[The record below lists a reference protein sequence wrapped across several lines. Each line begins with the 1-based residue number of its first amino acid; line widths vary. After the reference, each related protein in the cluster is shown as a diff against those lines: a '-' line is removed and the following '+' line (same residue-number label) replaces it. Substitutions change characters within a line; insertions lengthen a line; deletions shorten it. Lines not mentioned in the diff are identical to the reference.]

1 MTDGRPGKVQGIAR
15 RTSSRRAAMLS
26 VLVGTLAVS
35 SLEANAQAL
44 RPRVK
49 MRAYPVDV
57 TLDTLVFARDTVSA
71 SMGEAFAAVRA
82 VYTALKIPR
91 DWADSTNGQL
101 GTLRHRA
108 THTLGGQRL
117 SVYFNCGQG
126 IAGANADTWRVN
138 MALVTFIQPAGE
150 GKVRLGTGV
159 VAEAQDM
166 SGTSTEPAM
175 CGSMGLL
182 ESRIHKDVRA
192 VLDTKAAIRAK

>member
-1 MTDGRPGKVQGIAR
+1 METCQPRTTRPPMPR
-15 RTSSRRAAMLS
+15 RTRGRLALLS
-26 VLVGTLAVS
+26 VVALLAVVP
-35 SLEANAQAL
+35 ANAHAQGP

-57 TLDTLVFARDTVSA
+57 MLDTLVFARDTVSA

-82 VYTALKIPR
+82 AYAALKLPR

-108 THTLGGQRL
+108 TYTLGGQRL

-182 ESRIHKDVRA
+182 ESRIHKEVRA
-192 VLDTKAAIRAK
+192 VLDTKAALRAK

>member
-1 MTDGRPGKVQGIAR
+1 MKTCRPRTTRPPMPR
-15 RTSSRRAAMLS
+15 RTRGRLALLS
-26 VLVGTLAVS
+26 VVALLTVTP
-35 SLEANAQAL
+35 ANAHAQGP

-49 MRAYPVDV
+49 RRAYPVDV

-82 VYTALKIPR
+82 VYTALKLPR

-108 THTLGGQRL
+108 TYTLGGQRL

-126 IAGANADTWRVN
+126 IAGANADTWRLN

-182 ESRIHKDVRA
+182 ESRIHKEVRA
-192 VLDTKAAIRAK
+192 VLDTRAAIRAK

>member
-1 MTDGRPGKVQGIAR
+1 MPIRHAVTTSRLNTRRLAR
-15 RTSSRRAAMLS
+15 RLALAGALS
-26 VLVGTLAVS
+26 ALLLVPAES
-35 SLEANAQAL
+35 EAQAP

-49 MRAYPVDV
+49 LRAHPVDV

-71 SMGEAFAAVRA
+71 SMGETFAAVRA
-82 VYTALKIPR
+82 VYTALKLPR
-91 DWADSTNGQL
+91 DWADSANGQL

-108 THTLGGQRL
+108 TYTLGGQRL

-126 IAGANADTWRVN
+126 IAGANADTWRLN
-138 MALVTFIQPAGE
+138 MALVTFLQPAGD
-150 GKVRLGTGV
+150 GKTRIGTGI

-182 ESRIHKDVRA
+182 ESRIHKEVRA
-192 VLDTKAAIRAK
+192 VLDTRAAIQKK